1 MELLIPEN
9 DTAKKASVNFL
20 TQNSEN
26 KQNLLNI
33 EQTYSNAW
41 TFRIVNI
48 KIFIHVHM
56 KNMKHFC

>member
-26 KQNLLNI
+26 TRNLLNI
-33 EQTYSNAW
+33 EQT
-41 TFRIVNI
+41 FRIVNL

-56 KNMKHFC
+56 KNIKHFC

>member
-26 KQNLLNI
+26 TQNLFEHWTNLQQRLNI
-33 EQTYSNAW
+33 
-41 TFRIVNI
+41 
-48 KIFIHVHM
+48 
-56 KNMKHFC
+56 